1 MKTRFVVLGFLAL
14 LIQACG
20 DATGPPTP
28 ARVVVTP
35 GTATVEALGETKQFS
50 ARVEDGRGRTIPGA
64 AVTWSSSRAEVAVVD
79 ETGLAT
85 AVKAGNATIRA
96 TTEGVSGVATLQV
109 EPRPAAMT
117 KVAGDEQTGGLLQPL
132 PIKPTVEVRD
142 SRENPVEGFQVH
154 FIVVSGGGSVSPVS
168 VATGADG
175 KASTTW
181 TLGSSSTVPNVLEAK
196 AGEVTVQFTATADP
210 SALVILTGE
219 LDDGRATLPYRA
231 SLLAVGGSESGYA
244 WSVAEGSLPP
254 GVVLDPGGLLAG
266 TPTTP
271 GSFPFQLRV
280 EDDEGNSTLRS
291 LSLRVCEEPLALARG
306 ERTFFDATP
315 AGACGF
321 FLPSGSFGDRYRVGI
336 LYPESSSA
344 DSTDVATATFTAA
357 RVVAPDLSPWEE
369 PAVAPPLPFL
379 EAYGLTESPQEWLRE
394 LPPSFQEALR
404 IEEATAAYHHQI
416 REAEK
421 ALLRELGPRVRPLP
435 DRGRTELMAAPSAP
449 ASSPERRSF
458 THPEDFSKC
467 AVGSTVTAFK
477 IAENDHLA
485 IYQDSTQNASDPLR
499 LDHAWMLLDY
509 YRDYGKPVI
518 DHYFDGV
525 SDINNDGRVVVFV
538 TPIVEE
544 LREGVA
550 AFVWSGDFFPKTR
563 QGGWDGC
570 AASNEMELVYFNHDV
585 IKRIA
590 DGNYQALATLVHE
603 VKHVSSLYKGIVR
616 WYRTDGEWGFHPL
629 WVEEGRAEIAAEMSS
644 RLAWEAAGGPPVGA
658 MIRRSDKVI
667 TKESYGV
674 LLRLART
681 ILYLSSQPNAVVVSP
696 VGAAGY
702 FDIYGAGWHYHRW
715 LGDAYGNASAPM
727 ADSALF
733 RALNDSI
740 APPGVQGIL
749 EVTGR
754 GAWRPLLEE
763 YGAALMLNGTGA
775 PPPPRAFTTY
785 DLPDITTG
793 LLVEQPPGRYPW
805 PVNVSGDTPT
815 APFAS
820 DSDVGAVGRSG
831 IRVFDLP
838 SDGTGLGLDI
848 QLHLDRP
855 GGRVVVVRLN

>member
-96 TTEGVSGVATLQV
+96 TTEGVSGVATLRV

-254 GVVLDPGGLLAG
+254 GVVLDPDGLLAG

-379 EAYGLTESPQEWLRE
+379 EAYGLTESHQEWLRE

-404 IEEATAAYHHQI
+404 IEEATEALHHRM

-435 DRGRTELMAAPSAP
+435 DRPSLPRLLAAQ
-449 ASSPERRSF
+449 ASSPEKMTLDTR
-458 THPEDFSKC
+458 
-467 AVGSTVTAFK
+467 VGDCEAPGPQVTALK

-485 IYQDSTQNASDPLR
+485 IYQDSTQNASDPLS

-544 LREGVA
+544 LREGAA
-550 AFVWSGDFFPKTR
+550 AFVWAGDFLSKADCPP
-563 QGGWDGC
+563 
-570 AASNEMELVYFNHDV
+570 SNEMELVYFNHDV

-603 VKHVSSLYKGIVR
+603 VKHVSSLYKGIAR
-616 WYRTDGEWGFHPL
+616 FYRTGGAWGFHPL
-629 WVEEGRAEIAAEMSS
+629 WAEEGRAEIAAEMSS

-696 VGAAGY
+696 LGAADY

-715 LGDAYGNASAPM
+715 LGDAYGNASAPL
-727 ADSALF
+727 ADSTLF

-775 PPPPRAFTTY
+775 PPPPRAFATY

-820 DSDVGAVGRSG
+820 DSDVGAVGPSG
-831 IRVFDLP
+831 IRVFDLT